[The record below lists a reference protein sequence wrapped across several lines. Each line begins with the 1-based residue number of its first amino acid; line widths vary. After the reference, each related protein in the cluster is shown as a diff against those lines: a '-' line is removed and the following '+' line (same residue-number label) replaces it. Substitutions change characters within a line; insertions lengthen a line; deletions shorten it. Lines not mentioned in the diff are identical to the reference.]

1 MRHGRG
7 TGDQSLGQVMDSKTL
22 ARDPRSFILHF
33 YTAQEDS
40 NVSGK
45 SNTHVP
51 RRAPLRDVQGLSSWR

>member
-1 MRHGRG
+1 
-7 TGDQSLGQVMDSKTL
+7 MDSKTL